1 MAEKNIL
8 QFARNPFVINLL
20 CSFATKESLYLVMEY
35 APGGDLAA
43 LIQELGVLTLV
54 EARRYFAEIVRCTA
68 SCMSG
73 RWKEDGWA
81 KGGG

>member
-1 MAEKNIL
+1 
-8 QFARNPFVINLL
+8 
-20 CSFATKESLYLVMEY
+20 MEY

>member
-1 MAEKNIL
+1 MLVL
-8 QFARNPFVINLL
+8 QDTTRCAHPDPPSPRLTTL
-20 CSFATKESLYLVMEY
+20 QESLYLVMEY